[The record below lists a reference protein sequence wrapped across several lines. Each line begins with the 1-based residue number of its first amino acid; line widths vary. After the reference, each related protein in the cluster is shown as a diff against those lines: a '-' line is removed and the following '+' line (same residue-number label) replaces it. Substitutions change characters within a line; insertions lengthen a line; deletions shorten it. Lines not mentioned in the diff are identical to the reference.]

1 MNSMSGKLVQF
12 LRAAVFA
19 TALSSGFLAGSTGAQ
34 AQQGRVPVVSDAE
47 IEALMRDYAR
57 PILKAAGL
65 SKTGVDIILVNDRSF
80 NAFVV
85 GRRMFINTG
94 AIQIA
99 ETPNEIIG
107 VIAHEAGHIAGGH
120 QERLRQQLEKAKTIA
135 IISTLVGIGAT
146 AAGAAAGEG
155 DAARAGTGIA
165 AGGAELARRSVLA
178 YQRTEEATADRS
190 AITYLNKTG
199 QSGEGMLKTFKRFQ
213 GALSLTGTR
222 VDPYTVSH
230 PMPQD
235 RIQNLQEL
243 VGSSPNFGKRDPESL
258 QLRHDMARA
267 KIAAFTSGPSAVQRL
282 ARNGLHP
289 LAAQYGDAIATYLNG
304 SAKSAAQKIDKVI
317 AAQPKNPYLHEMR
330 GEIMIKANRPDDAIE
345 SLTRAVKLD
354 PSRSSGLQVLLGR
367 AYLAAGGD
375 DNVKRAVKTITRGI
389 GSDARDAEAYF
400 FLAQAYGQLG
410 QQADAEL
417 ATAEHHYYAGRVKE
431 AKVFAARAQMKFK
444 PGTPQW
450 VRAEDIISLK
460 VKKGG

>member
-1 MNSMSGKLVQF
+1 MILKIGRIGNA
-12 LRAAVFA
+12 LRAGAIAAALWAVPQ
-19 TALSSGFLAGSTGAQ
+19 TAQ
-34 AQQGRVPVVSDAE
+34 AQQGRVPVVTDAE

-94 AIQIA
+94 AIQTA

-135 IISTLVGIGAT
+135 IISTLLGVGAT
-146 AAGAAAGEG
+146 AAGAATGDA

-165 AGGAELARRSVLA
+165 AGGTELARRSLLA
-178 YQRTEEATADRS
+178 YQRSEEATADRS

-199 QSGEGMLKTFKRFQ
+199 QSGEGMLKTFRRFQ
-213 GALSLTGTR
+213 GAMSLTGTR

-243 VGSSPNFGKRDPESL
+243 VASSPNFGKRDSESL

-267 KIAAFTSGPSAVQRL
+267 KIAAYTNGPAALQRL

-289 LAAQYGDAIATYLNG
+289 LAAQYGDAISTYLNG

-317 AAQPKNPYLHEMR
+317 KAQPKNPYLHEMR

-354 PSRSSGLQVLLGR
+354 PARSGGLQVLLGR
-367 AYLAAGGD
+367 AYLAAGGEA
-375 DNVKRAVKTITRGI
+375 NVKKAIKIITQGI
-389 GSDARDAEAYF
+389 GSNARDPQSYF

-444 PGTPQW
+444 PGSPQW
-450 VRAEDIISLK
+450 VRAEDILTLK
-460 VKKGG
+460 VKKGRKS